1 MGFFA
6 RTKKTTTTKKRNFFN
21 RTLWY
26 RSPIKRPF
34 FLKQTR
40 FFVKWYEVPY
50 FCESENNSIKLK
62 AMNIVFLITSDTVSL
77 RFRFYFILLFS
88 SQISTL
94 LSADFNFA
102 MTCRWLRFSLPISC
116 ILRDNQRWGPSMPLF
131 LMRPNGQLHQSKTHH
146 CLEIW
151 LSESP
156 SKKNLITYPSMVWCT
171 FVVYIH
177 RQFYTYT
184 ITMTS

>member
-1 MGFFA
+1 
-6 RTKKTTTTKKRNFFN
+6 
-21 RTLWY
+21 
-26 RSPIKRPF
+26 
-34 FLKQTR
+34 
-40 FFVKWYEVPY
+40 
-50 FCESENNSIKLK
+50 
-62 AMNIVFLITSDTVSL
+62 MNIVFLFTSDTVSL

-116 ILRDNQRWGPSMPLF
+116 ILRDNQRWGPSMTLF

-156 SKKNLITYPSMVWCT
+156 SKKKFNNISINGLMYYCCLYSSAILHIYHYNDVIMGAIASQITSLAS
-171 FVVYIH
+171 VY
-177 RQFYTYT
+177 
-184 ITMTS
+184 SAV